1 MLVTP
6 RTYQQL
12 QSLERDSRIAGDFQ
26 YRSVLGWQVAPDTL
40 RTAQRMLLVH
50 QVGSVKIGEVV
61 RYTLTFTPSLDRIL
75 PSPSH
80 LYVKIKNTSAIPL
93 RAAYLHGPYTLYTA
107 CYPSTFDPNC
117 KRDSPHDEGT
127 PEFEPNLKAGGSWSS
142 RLTVPEHIRETADK
156 VHTRRT
162 IDGKVPS
169 FTWII
174 EVASQVIFSTSATVH
189 FELLVGR
196 DENAVELGFSALTSK
211 AIATPGQL
219 QDHQQGKRSK
229 AGHGAAQPKG
239 VFSNAVNLV
248 VDDTASLWNKPALP
262 EWHDEGKERGSKDQ
276 QTSLGKEDASST
288 PEKPGP
294 VDTQGGNSPPA
305 DKSKK
310 RKKVHLVVLTHGL
323 HSNLGADMLYL
334 KESIDAAAK
343 EARQSARAR
352 KAQLR
357 AKKTSSK
364 IESESESDGAA
375 RNEKSPLNT
384 ASTAP
389 LSGGQDELDN
399 KPSNDDDDDD
409 EEEVIVRGFSG
420 NAVRTERGIQYLGK
434 RLAKY
439 VLSMTYPD
447 QPFLPVKQS
456 MSKAISRAVTGQQPQ
471 DTHTGL
477 PSHGHSSIH
486 RATTDTNNL
495 AYRISSISFIAHSLG
510 GLTQTYAVAYIYKH
524 SPHFFEEIKPI
535 NFVALATPFLG
546 LSNENPLYVKF
557 ALDFG
562 LVGRTG
568 QDLGL
573 TWRAPAM
580 VRSGWGA
587 MIGGIGNEAQRAHR
601 QPDPGAKPL
610 LRILPTG
617 PAHHVLKLFRN
628 RTVYSNVVNDGIVPL
643 RTSCLLFLDWS
654 GLGRVEKARRENG
667 LVGTMAGW
675 GWSELTGANSTAY
688 RQRLLQGNESDSQ
701 VDESGEEGNGPSG
714 KAAVPQPEED
724 ATKEDT
730 IMQSN
735 KDVKIRQPSG
745 NGKGSVSDTSEIPK
759 TKEEPSTFGDFLNF
773 GLGLLRPSKPNS
785 QPHSGKNA
793 RIYKR
798 GQTTNLRGESDN
810 ESNASVSTTGLG
822 TSPGNDRPG
831 MARGFSMHEDPNN
844 VFAPPKTTVFESA
857 GDILNPPLPSEE
869 FITDPESRPRTIFH
883 DRVYHPD
890 DIPPPPL
897 KKRSG
902 LSSRSFSGDTRNGL
916 NRSNTDYGPSVTGTS
931 QQAQQQHQQPDTSS
945 MKVEE
950 KIARGYH
957 HDLSW
962 RKVLVRLEPDA
973 HNNICVRR
981 MFANAYGWPVVKHLV
996 DTHFGDTHAATT
1008 ADEDESNQER
1018 AKPMKESVGEHGQ
1031 EVVDLNKEAHD
1042 LTVQHHDRT
1051 ESEAR
1056 EVGDEVKEM
1065 RSLTGASMNS
1075 STSFSRKS
1083 LGRQDSVQ
1091 WDDAMFDVTDEDD
1104 EVVDVR
1110 AHQRQR
1116 EQQGQSKLGL
1126 KVPPDG
1132 DARVAASHLT
1142 ASPLAQEE
1150 DDGGGLH
1157 LEQTISPPSAQSP
1170 LTAKAN
1176 ADANTTYASKDRD
1189 NSPTS
1194 HDKEDIHDPKD
1205 KDTNPTILHGYSTN
1219 VGLGKSMEEQ
1229 LSTLAKATS
1238 RDGDDA
1244 GGGVSEAVASLSMG
1258 GAEGVEKV
1266 EGKGIVE
1273 GVGEGEARGK
1283 A

>member
-1 MLVTP
+1 
-6 RTYQQL
+6 
-12 QSLERDSRIAGDFQ
+12 
-26 YRSVLGWQVAPDTL
+26 
-40 RTAQRMLLVH
+40 MLLVH

-61 RYTLTFTPSLDRIL
+61 RYTLTYTPSLDRIL

-80 LYVKIKNTSAIPL
+80 LFVKIKNASAIPL

-117 KRDSPHDEGT
+117 RRESLHDEGT

-142 RLTVPEHIRETADK
+142 RLTVPENIRETAEK

-162 IDGKVPS
+162 TDGKVPS

-196 DENAVELGFSALTSK
+196 DERAVELGFSALTGK
-211 AIATPGQL
+211 TIATPGQL
-219 QDHQQGKRSK
+219 QDHQQGRRSK
-229 AGHGAAQPKG
+229 AGHGAAQSKG

-248 VDDTASLWNKPALP
+248 VDDTASLWDKPALP
-262 EWHDEGKERGSKDQ
+262 EWQDEGKDRGLKGQYPDP
-276 QTSLGKEDASST
+276 GDEDLATLARGQGSTATQSTGASE
-288 PEKPGP
+288 EK
-294 VDTQGGNSPPA
+294 SA
-305 DKSKK
+305 KK
-310 RKKVHLVVLTHGL
+310 KKKVHLVVLTHGL

-343 EARQSARAR
+343 QARQSARAR
-352 KAQLR
+352 KAQQR
-357 AKKTSSK
+357 KEKKSPGPHSKSGEVDSSK
-364 IESESESDGAA
+364 DSKGGQE
-375 RNEKSPLNT
+375 T
-384 ASTAP
+384 TSTAP
-389 LSGGQDELDN
+389 LTGGQDDLQD
-399 KPSNDDDDDD
+399 SVSDADDE

-456 MSKAISRAVTGQQPQ
+456 ISKSISRVMTGQQPQ
-471 DTHTGL
+471 DAHAGP
-477 PSHGHSSIH
+477 PSHGNSSIH
-486 RATTDTNNL
+486 KATKKSEDL
-495 AYRISSISFIAHSLG
+495 AYRITSISFIAHSLG

-573 TWRAPAM
+573 TWRAPTM

-601 QPDPGAKPL
+601 QPDPGSKPL

-617 PAHHVLKLFRN
+617 PAHHVLKLFKN

-675 GWSELTGANSTAY
+675 GWSELTGTNSSAY
-688 RQRLLQGNESDSQ
+688 RQRALQGNESDSQ
-701 VDESGEEGNGPSG
+701 VDESGEENGGPSS
-714 KAAVPQPEED
+714 KVVVPLPGED
-724 ATKEDT
+724 ATKEDN
-730 IMQSN
+730 IQSS
-735 KDVKIRQPSG
+735 KGVKVRQPR
-745 NGKGSVSDTSEIPK
+745 GSEKRFQD
-759 TKEEPSTFGDFLNF
+759 EEYDANKSNDESPQQPSNPWDFLNF
-773 GLGLLRPSKPNS
+773 GLGLLRPSKPS
-785 QPHSGKNA
+785 SHHHSPKHA
-793 RIYKR
+793 KIYKR
-798 GQTTNLRGESDN
+798 GQTMGGESDN
-810 ESNASVSTTGLG
+810 ESNLSRSNTGPG
-822 TSPGNDRPG
+822 PSPADDRPG
-831 MARGFSMHEDPNN
+831 MARGFSMNDDPSN

-857 GDILNPPLPSEE
+857 GDILNPPLPPEE
-869 FITDPESRPRTIFH
+869 FIVNPESRPRTIFH
-883 DRVYHPD
+883 DRVYHPE
-890 DIPPPPL
+890 DIPPPPPRQ
-897 KKRSG
+897 RSG
-902 LSSRSFSGDTRNGL
+902 TSSSVSSEGRNGL
-916 NRSNTDYGPSVTGTS
+916 KRTDTDYGPAGG
-931 QQAQQQHQQPDTSS
+931 AHQPDTSS

-996 DTHFGDTHAATT
+996 DTHFSDTYAATT
-1008 ADEDESNQER
+1008 ADVREPNTER
-1018 AKPMKESVGEHGQ
+1018 AKPMDEAVGEHGE
-1031 EVVDLNKEAHD
+1031 EVVRDPQK
-1042 LTVQHHDRT
+1042 QHRRT

-1056 EVGDEVKEM
+1056 EAKDEVAE
-1065 RSLTGASMNS
+1065 L
-1075 STSFSRKS
+1075 KS
-1083 LGRQDSVQ
+1083 LADSSISSKTVRRPLSRQDSAQ
-1091 WDDAMFDVTDEDD
+1091 WDDAMFDVTDDEDD
-1104 EVVDVR
+1104 
-1110 AHQRQR
+1110 
-1116 EQQGQSKLGL
+1116 
-1126 KVPPDG
+1126 
-1132 DARVAASHLT
+1132 VAASIEVKRQQPTRLMVPKHNGSNQHEGGGTSDTEIADFLS
-1142 ASPLAQEE
+1142 ASPAQET
-1150 DDGGGLH
+1150 GGLH
-1157 LEQTISPPSAQSP
+1157 IEQQTSPP
-1170 LTAKAN
+1170 
-1176 ADANTTYASKDRD
+1176 TT
-1189 NSPTS
+1189 TET
-1194 HDKEDIHDPKD
+1194 KEVPQ
-1205 KDTNPTILHGYSTN
+1205 ILHGYSTN

-1229 LSTLAKATS
+1229 MNTLAKAAS
-1238 RDGDDA
+1238 REDEEGE
-1244 GGGVSEAVASLSMG
+1244 GGKKGVSEAVANASI
-1258 GAEGVEKV
+1258 
-1266 EGKGIVE
+1266 GKE
-1273 GVGEGEARGK
+1273 PEQEHS
-1283 A
+1283 